1 MIREYRSAD
10 LEPVLDVWYRA
21 SIAAHSFLPDAFF
34 TTERELLRDHWLPG
48 SETTVSVADQ
58 RILGFLSLVGNEVG
72 GLFVDPDHQ
81 RRGIGSA
88 LMDGARLARPFL
100 ELSVFEENRNG
111 LAFYRAYGFEITGRR
126 VNEDTGHPEL
136 RLRLNPA

>member
-1 MIREYRSAD
+1 MIREYSVAD
-10 LEPVLDVWYRA
+10 VEAIIDVWYRA
-21 SIAAHSFLPDAFF
+21 SVEAHSFLPDEFF
-34 TTERELLRDHWLPG
+34 AAEGKLLQDRWLPEA
-48 SETTVSVADQ
+48 ETNVCVVNGA
-58 RILGFLSLVGNEVG
+58 IVGFLSLVGNEVG

-88 LMDGARLARPFL
+88 LMDGARDVRPFL

-111 LAFYRAYGFEITGRR
+111 LAFYTAYGFEIVARRTNEETGR
-126 VNEDTGHPEL
+126 PEL